1 MNLRAADLLLDSSD
15 MSVVLDQ
22 MNREAGFPASIITGV
37 NGLLVA
43 SSVSEGDNPE
53 KQSAVVAKLLETGN
67 LVQAQLSLGHADEL
81 SFHAEDGR
89 RLVCRPFSL
98 NEHTLILAVVVPR
111 RDQAYRRA
119 TNRTISILRNLWSKK
134 G

>member
-1 MNLRAADLLLDSSD
+1 MRGANLLLDSTD
-15 MSVVLDQ
+15 MAAVLDQ
-22 MNREAGFPASIITGV
+22 MNREAGFPASIVTGA

-53 KQSAVVAKLLETGN
+53 RQSAVVAKLLEAGQ
-67 LVQAQLSLGHADEL
+67 LVQAQLSMGNADEL
-81 SFHAEDGR
+81 SFHADDGR

-98 NEHTLILAVVVPR
+98 KGKTLILAVVVPR

-119 TNRTISILRNLWSKK
+119 TNRTISILRSLWSTAS
-134 G
+134 

>member
-1 MNLRAADLLLDSSD
+1 MRGANLLLDSSD
-15 MSVVLDQ
+15 MSVILDQ
-22 MNREAGFPASIITGV
+22 MNREGGFPASIITGS

-53 KQSAVVAKLLETGN
+53 KQSAVVAKLLEAGD
-67 LVQAQLSLGHADEL
+67 LVHAQLSLGSADEL

-98 NEHTLILAVVVPR
+98 NGNPMILAVVVPR

-119 TNRTISILRNLWSKK
+119 TNRTISILRSLWSKSD
-134 G
+134 